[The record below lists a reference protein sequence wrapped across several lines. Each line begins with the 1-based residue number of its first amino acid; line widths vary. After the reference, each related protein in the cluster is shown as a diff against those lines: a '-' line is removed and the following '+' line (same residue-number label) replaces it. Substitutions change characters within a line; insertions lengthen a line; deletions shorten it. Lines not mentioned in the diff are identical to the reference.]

1 MLAST
6 SNGIF
11 VGGMLVF
18 VVTLIA
24 ALAVTG
30 ALVPA
35 AVAAVCT
42 SVAFNLW
49 AWKRAD
55 MFPIPKENAKAAL
68 AASGFLAGLW
78 ALLAIFG

>member
-1 MLAST
+1 
-6 SNGIF
+6 
-11 VGGMLVF
+11 MLVF
-18 VVTLIA
+18 VVALIA
-24 ALAVTG
+24 VLAVTG
-30 ALVPA
+30 APLPA
-35 AVAAVCT
+35 ALSAACM

-55 MFPIPKENAKAAL
+55 MFPIPKENAKSAL